1 MAVYEAKARGRSRV
15 VLFDADLQRWIDER
29 GEWERDL
36 RHGIANGELT
46 LHYQPI
52 MDLSSDTWCAGIGPV
67 TDCWPR
73 ANLYRWPR
81 NRCSSWSD
89 WLRVWSGVPLR
100 PPLARAR
107 VGSTVVRRQSGGA
120 ERPRT

>member
-1 MAVYEAKARGRSRV
+1 MAVYEATARGRSRV

-52 MDLSSDTWCAGIGPV
+52 MDLSSDTCWGVEALVRWNRPGHGLLAPSEFVPV
-67 TDCWPR
+67 
-73 ANLYRWPR
+73 
-81 NRCSSWSD
+81 
-89 WLRVWSGVPLR
+89 
-100 PPLARAR
+100 
-107 VGSTVVRRQSGGA
+107 A
-120 ERPRT
+120 EESLLIVE